1 MSITKKIIVD
11 KIETQIVES
20 HCNLHVRERTAIL
33 EDGNEISSS
42 YHRYVITPDHDV
54 DSITDP
60 TLKSQFQAVM
70 TDVVKSAY
78 ETFKSENPYT

>member
-1 MSITKKIIVD
+1 MALTKKIIVD
-11 KIETQIVES
+11 KIETEAVGS
-20 HCNLHVRERTAIL
+20 HYNLHIRERTAII

-60 TLKSQFQAVM
+60 TIKAQFQAVM
-70 TDVVKSAY
+70 TNEVKANY
-78 ETFKSENPYT
+78 QTFLAESE

>member
-1 MSITKKIIVD
+1 MAITKKIIVD
-11 KIETQIVES
+11 KIETQAVAE
-20 HCNLHVRERTAIL
+20 HYNLHIRERTAII

-60 TLKSQFQAVM
+60 TIKAQFQAVM
-70 TDVVKSAY
+70 TNEVKANY
-78 ETFKSENPYT
+78 QTFLAESQ

>member
-1 MSITKKIIVD
+1 MAITKKIIVD
-11 KIETQIVES
+11 KIETQAIES
-20 HCNLHVRERTAIL
+20 YYMLHIRERTAII

-60 TLKSQFQAVM
+60 TIRAQFQAVM
-70 TDVVKSAY
+70 TDEVKTNY
-78 ETFKSENPYT
+78 QTFLAESE

>member
-1 MSITKKIIVD
+1 MAITKKIIVD
-11 KIETQIVES
+11 KIETQAVAE
-20 HCNLHVRERTAIL
+20 HFNLHVRERTAII

-60 TLKSQFQAVM
+60 TIKAQFQAVM
-70 TDVVKSAY
+70 TNEVKANY
-78 ETFKSENPYT
+78 QTFLAESE

>member
-1 MSITKKIIVD
+1 MNNLVKVTHQTVA
-11 KIETQIVES
+11 E
-20 HCNLHVRERTAIL
+20 HFNLHVRERTAIF

-60 TLKSQFQAVM
+60 TIRAQFQAVM
-70 TDVVKSAY
+70 TNEVKANY
-78 ETFKSENPYT
+78 QTFLAESE